1 MSFPF
6 PTHYHVLRLTHNFIE
21 SGWSGLFLVL
31 LCAFINSYTGK
42 LVIKCLRPP
51 AGARLTSYSDI
62 GYAAFGPV
70 GRVIVDLF
78 CNLMMLGV
86 VSVYLILAGMN
97 LSQILGGSR
106 RIWIVICGSG
116 VLVPYLAFRSLKE
129 VAVLRFVDVMG

>member
-1 MSFPF
+1 
-6 PTHYHVLRLTHNFIE
+6 
-21 SGWSGLFLVL
+21 
-31 LCAFINSYTGK
+31 
-42 LVIKCLRPP
+42 
-51 AGARLTSYSDI
+51 
-62 GYAAFGPV
+62 
-70 GRVIVDLF
+70 
-78 CNLMMLGV
+78 MMLGV